1 MCKVPKLMKPAMII
15 AETSMSVCEGKETWH
30 SNRFHSLKLLR
41 SEKGCERKLIVLT
54 PITNTS
60 RVLLPRVKHGTDNQE
75 SRGDGTFTYSEKKP
89 NNEETGK
96 VLASRMAT

>member
-1 MCKVPKLMKPAMII
+1 
-15 AETSMSVCEGKETWH
+15 MSVCEGKEIWL
-30 SNRFHSLKLLR
+30 SNRSHSLKLLLR

-60 RVLLPRVKHGTDNQE
+60 RVLFPRVKHGTDNQE

-96 VLASRMAT
+96 VLARRMAT